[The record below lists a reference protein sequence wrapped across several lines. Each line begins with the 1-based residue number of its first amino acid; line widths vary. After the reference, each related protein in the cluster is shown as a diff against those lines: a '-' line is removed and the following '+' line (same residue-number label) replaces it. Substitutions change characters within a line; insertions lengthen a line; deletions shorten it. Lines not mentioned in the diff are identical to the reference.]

1 MSLRCAVL
9 MLLAALSAAAAQGDP
24 SPFCAFEV
32 FVKSPS
38 GVPVAGAYVVET
50 EQGGALFDTQN
61 TDEKGV
67 ARFCDA
73 PMFGLVSF
81 NVGGKMCGAVSV
93 EYLDPSWFETT
104 QVFITYERCPGVCF
118 SLPGRCLVLLRVRDT
133 KGDPLA
139 GVAFRTVPDEAAP
152 PPRHVSDNY
161 GRVFLEIQYGDILRG
176 ALWKAGWTPQ
186 PISEKCVSGGES
198 VRNETRMMQPA
209 R

>member
-118 SLPGRCLVLLRVRDT
+118 SLPGRCLVFAAGPRHEGRSASRSGISNGARRGRPATPARFRQLRPRLP
-133 KGDPLA
+133 GDPIW
-139 GVAFRTVPDEAAP
+139 
-152 PPRHVSDNY
+152 RH
-161 GRVFLEIQYGDILRG
+161 
-176 ALWKAGWTPQ
+176 
-186 PISEKCVSGGES
+186 
-198 VRNETRMMQPA
+198 PA
-209 R
+209 RSSLEGRLDAATD